1 MRGYFWDLFRG
12 KGKEE
17 PGDFTDAHMGEEN
30 NFYYNK
36 ELGRWAVRGEEDKI
50 AGTTNT
56 APPPPKIPESDCPPR
71 MNVTNNAASRGP
83 LTSAKLYT
91 KIPGIEVMETKQAR
105 EKDSFL
111 PLTAKS
117 QFTPESSGNNNDYD
131 FVN

>member
-1 MRGYFWDLFRG
+1 
-12 KGKEE
+12 
-17 PGDFTDAHMGEEN
+17 
-30 NFYYNK
+30 
-36 ELGRWAVRGEEDKI
+36 
-50 AGTTNT
+50 
-56 APPPPKIPESDCPPR
+56 